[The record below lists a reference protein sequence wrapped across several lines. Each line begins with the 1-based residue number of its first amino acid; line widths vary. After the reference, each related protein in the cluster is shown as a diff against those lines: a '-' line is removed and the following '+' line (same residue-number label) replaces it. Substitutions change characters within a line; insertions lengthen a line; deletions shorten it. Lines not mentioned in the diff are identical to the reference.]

1 MVQKIHLYWRLN
13 DRALGKNFDPPE
25 TIQTCITHSARPR
38 LNDEQNRYRSCPHGA
53 AKLLTEI
60 TITRS
65 HLI

>member
-1 MVQKIHLYWRLN
+1 MTEH
-13 DRALGKNFDPPE
+13 LGKILIHQRLFKHVS
-25 TIQTCITHSARPR
+25 CSAGPR
-38 LNDEQNRYRSCPHGA
+38 LNDEQNRYRSCPQHGA